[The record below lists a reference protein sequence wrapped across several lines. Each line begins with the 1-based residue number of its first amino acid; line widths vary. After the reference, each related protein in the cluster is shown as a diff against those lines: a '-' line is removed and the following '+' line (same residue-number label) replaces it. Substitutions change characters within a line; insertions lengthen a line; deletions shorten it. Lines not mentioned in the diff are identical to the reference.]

1 MSPLGKRIIVFFMF
15 WVLVVMAGAQLVDN
29 LTGRNAPVRAA
40 EAAPTAMPTARPDEG
55 VQRLADLQ
63 TCVAADPSN
72 LQCTSDL
79 AAYYYDAGQYP
90 QAEVEYSRAVELD
103 PQNAQWLLRLA
114 GTYIFQQKFEE
125 AADTLRKAAG
135 VEPKSPEVRLL
146 LGLAL
151 SRMEPPQIDAA
162 VQEWRKVIE
171 LAPGTELAAQA
182 SSYINEAQA
191 R

>member
-15 WVLVVMAGAQLVDN
+15 WVLVVMAAAQLFNN
-29 LTGRNAPVRAA
+29 LSGRNAPARAA
-40 EAAPTAMPTARPDEG
+40 EPAPTTLPTAAPDQG
-55 VQRLADLQ
+55 IQRLADLQ
-63 TCVAADPSN
+63 TCVAADPTN
-72 LQCTSDL
+72 LKCTTDL
-79 AAYYYDAGQYP
+79 AAYYYDEGQYA

-103 PQNAQWLLRLA
+103 PKNAQWLLRLA
-114 GTYIFQQKFEE
+114 GAYIFQQKFEE
-125 AADTLRKAAG
+125 AAGTLRQAAEI
-135 VEPKSPEVRLL
+135 EPNSPEVRLL

-151 SRMEPPQIDAA
+151 SRIEPAQVDAA

-171 LAPGTELAAQA
+171 LAPGSELAAQA